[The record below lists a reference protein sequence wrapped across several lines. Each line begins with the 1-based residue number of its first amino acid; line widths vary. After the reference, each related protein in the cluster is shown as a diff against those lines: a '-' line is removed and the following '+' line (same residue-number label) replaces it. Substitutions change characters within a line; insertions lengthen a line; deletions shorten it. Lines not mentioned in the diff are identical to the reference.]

1 MEQKKLVTVRLN
13 KAGVEELE
21 RLKSILGFNKN
32 APVFEE
38 LLLVY
43 RSLMDESHRNRLRVE
58 ELEQEKRE
66 LHAIIAYLEGK
77 NDDN

>member
-1 MEQKKLVTVRLN
+1 MQVTIRLN
-13 KAGVEELE
+13 SEGEKELE
-21 RLKSILGFNKN
+21 RLKSILGFKKN
-32 APVFEE
+32 APAFEH

-43 RSLMDESHRNRLRVE
+43 RSLMDESHKNRLRVE

-77 NDDN
+77 NDGN